1 MREITMKA
9 SLYIPLIALAVA
21 TMTAHA
27 QPIERIGAAC
37 PPGYYRSG
45 SYCMPGAGY
54 KNPAIPKAGYTCPP
68 GHYQN
73 GKYCTKKAKREK

>member
-1 MREITMKA
+1 
-9 SLYIPLIALAVA
+9 
-21 TMTAHA
+21 
-27 QPIERIGAAC
+27 
-37 PPGYYRSG
+37 
-45 SYCMPGAGY
+45 MPGAGY

>member
-1 MREITMKA
+1 MSITR
-9 SLYIPLIALAVA
+9 IIAAAALVVA
-21 TMTAHA
+21 MTAHA

-73 GKYCTKKAKREK
+73 GKYCTKREK